1 MSSALAWLTCKA
13 FLDKRPPQEQK
24 RLAEFLPPSKRK
36 QLQSFR
42 FANPDWTDASLQI
55 EDALDLVHPSW
66 ILPLLHP
73 GLTPPE
79 LGFVLASLSSPQAS
93 FLKSKLHYVRP
104 LPSLTPTGRSY
115 LRNDLLQRIPGY
127 DDLAPMQALP
137 ESTLNMLAKLSFNEL
152 LKLIFSLGLKDLSQ
166 YLRVII
172 DKNKRKAIEGA
183 LSAEEW
189 QLLEQ
194 MSLKKDPLASGKE
207 VFDAWNLESEKLRLL
222 IEQRGINRL
231 AKALFGEHP
240 SLHWYV
246 MHILDTARANF
257 LHKVCVAC
265 PKATHELLKAQ
276 IIETAQEKPKG

>member
-1 MSSALAWLTCKA
+1 MSSLAWLTCKA
-13 FLDKRPPQEQK
+13 FLDTRPAQEQK

-36 QLQSFR
+36 QLQSLR
-42 FANPDWTDASLQI
+42 FANPDWLASDLQI
-55 EDALDLVHPSW
+55 EDALDLIHPSW

-79 LGFVLASLSSPQAS
+79 IGFVLASLGATQAS

-115 LRNDLLQRIPGY
+115 LRNDLLQKIPGY
-127 DDLAPMQALP
+127 EDLAPMQALP
-137 ESTLNMLAKLSFNEL
+137 ESTLNMLAKLSFNDL

-166 YLRVII
+166 YLKVII

-189 QLLEQ
+189 QMLEQ
-194 MSLKKDPLASGKE
+194 LSMKKDPLASGKE
-207 VFDAWNLESEKLRLL
+207 VFDAWNLEPEKLRLL

-246 MHILDTARANF
+246 LHILDTARANF
-257 LHKVCVAC
+257 LHKVCTES
-265 PKATHELLKAQ
+265 PKATNEFLKAQ
-276 IIETAQEKPKG
+276 IVETAQGLIKG